1 MATTTNY
8 GWTTPNDTD
17 LVKDGA
23 AAIRTLGSSIDT
35 TVFANAG
42 AGIAKTI
49 VDAKGDIIAATAAD
63 TVSRLAVGA
72 NDTVLIADSSTA
84 TGLKWGTP
92 VSGGMTLISTTSLSG
107 ASVTI
112 SSIPSTYKNL
122 QLVVRNLLPG
132 DAGAYFHF
140 RMNGD
145 TGTRYTAY
153 EWAAGSDLDG
163 TFGST
168 FVSTVMSQMSNSV
181 APNIMVANFWD
192 YTNTATWKS
201 GTTQGA
207 NALNGTPANM
217 VRNTRHFYYN
227 QTAAISSI
235 TLFPSTGTITSGTA
249 LLYGVS

>member
-35 TVFANAG
+35 TTKALNPS
-42 AGIAKTI
+42 TTL
-49 VDAKGDIIAATAAD
+49 GDIEYRSATANTNNRVGIGTSGQVL
-63 TVSRLAVGA
+63 TVSAGVPA
-72 NDTVLIADSSTA
+72 WQTISA
-84 TGLKWGTP
+84 
-92 VSGGMTLISTTSLSG
+92 GGMTLISTTSLSG

-122 QLVVRNLLPG
+122 QLVVQNLLPS

-168 FVSTVMSQMSNSV
+168 FVSSVMSQMSNSV